1 MEHVKCHRKSQGIFT
16 RKTEDLENGFHTES
30 SEERDLYGLAKR
42 QPGDVTTAVLH
53 ALNYLL
59 KKMATRGAARPQ
71 GTAVPCTQVLPTPA
85 GECLILP

>member
-16 RKTEDLENGFHTES
+16 RKTEDLENGFRTES

-42 QPGDVTTAVLH
+42 QPGDVTAAVLH

-59 KKMATRGAARPQ
+59 KKMATRGAARPKGQ
-71 GTAVPCTQVLPTPA
+71 LCHAPRYSPRQLGSA
-85 GECLILP
+85 